1 MGSRRGPEQT
11 IGQNFKMKLLLAF
24 CLLGLAAG
32 SEDYKMFMKWAKTKA
47 MESCWGEDNMKI
59 YTVNMKKAVAKC
71 NQQDAPE
78 LDLPPFRAIN
88 RLINNIVGMANY
100 KEDQHGEI
108 EDFKQFLQYY
118 EIAKMM
124 NKNND
129 HGNYGNYNRDYSGPV
144 DYSRDVSY
152 QPYSQNH
159 KRDGDMGM
167 EKMKMMMMM
176 MKMMD
181 ERHGAMDMDDY
192 KKNDAD
198 YMFRSGYKKNTME
211 EMPSML
217 KFFAKNK
224 MDKYDQPRDD
234 YSSMESMFRS
244 MGKMRFKRQADD
256 SLALNDRL
264 KEKLEH
270 MMNEHVEEISNMT
283 CVLREMNVIDQNNNI
298 DVKAMKKDA
307 QQYKLPSAWFGE
319 RYEEILDS
327 CYQVAENLPAGLQD
341 KVLPNNYNGPMRNL
355 GKIKS
360 FMNCCK
366 SAKMKL
372 CMYQDTKKKIE
383 TNFGPVDQLLEGVN
397 NQITEEQVFYMVNEL
412 LQGDDDQFM

>member
-11 IGQNFKMKLLLAF
+11 IGQQNFKMKFLLVL
-24 CLLGLAAG
+24 CLLGLVAG

-71 NQQDAPE
+71 QQKDVPE
-78 LDLPPFRAIN
+78 LDLPPLRAIN
-88 RLINNIVGMANY
+88 RMINNMVGMAGHR
-100 KEDQHGEI
+100 EDQHQEMKY
-108 EDFKQFLQYY
+108 FQKFFRFMQMM
-118 EIAKMM
+118 KMM
-124 NKNND
+124 NND
-129 HGNYGNYNRDYSGPV
+129 DHHDGGYTRTSVP
-144 DYSRDVSY
+144 
-152 QPYSQNH
+152 QMYSQM
-159 KRDGDMGM
+159 KDSSDMNMM

-176 MKMMD
+176 KKMMD
-181 ERHGAMDMDDY
+181 GTKNNYYADETGSYKRNDDM
-192 KKNDAD
+192 
-198 YMFRSGYKKNTME
+198 GYQ
-211 EMPSML
+211 
-217 KFFAKNK
+217 NK
-224 MDKYDQPRDD
+224 MD
-234 YSSMESMFRS
+234 SMDSMFRS
-244 MGKMRFKRQADD
+244 MGQMRFKRQAGD

-270 MMNEHVEEISNMT
+270 MMKEHVEHVSNMT

-307 QQYKLPSAWFGE
+307 EQYKLPSAWFGE

-327 CYQVAENLPAGLQD
+327 CYEVAENLPAGLQD
-341 KVLPNNYNGPMRNL
+341 KVLPNNFNGPMRNL
-355 GKIKS
+355 GKVKS

-383 TNFGPVDQLLEGVN
+383 TNFGPVDQLLEGFN

-412 LQGDDDQFM
+412 LQGDDDKFM

>member
-11 IGQNFKMKLLLAF
+11 IGQNFTMKILLAL

-59 YTVNMKKAVAKC
+59 HTVNMKKAVAKC

-78 LDLPPFRAIN
+78 LDLPPFRAIT
-88 RLINNIVGMANY
+88 RMINNLVGMAGH
-100 KEDQHGEI
+100 KEDEHHEMESFMKFYRYMQ
-108 EDFKQFLQYY
+108 
-118 EIAKMM
+118 MM
-124 NKNND
+124 NMMNHDDDD
-129 HGNYGNYNRDYSGPV
+129 HHQE
-144 DYSRDVSY
+144 DYSRYKPSM
-152 QPYSQNH
+152 YSQM
-159 KRDGDMGM
+159 KDSSDDMNMM

-176 MKMMD
+176 KKMKEMMD
-181 ERHGAMDMDDY
+181 RKENNYESYGNMDMQSHRRHDDMSS
-192 KKNDAD
+192 
-198 YMFRSGYKKNTME
+198 MFRNMFS
-211 EMPSML
+211 
-217 KFFAKNK
+217 KNK
-224 MDKYDQPRDD
+224 MEKYEKPQDD
-234 YSSMESMFRS
+234 YSSMASMFRS
-244 MGKMRFKRQADD
+244 M
-256 SLALNDRL
+256 
-264 KEKLEH
+264 
-270 MMNEHVEEISNMT
+270 SNMT

-307 QQYKLPSAWFGE
+307 EQYKLPSAWFGE

-341 KVLPNNYNGPMRNL
+341 KVLPNNFNGPMRNL

-360 FMNCCK
+360 FMKCCK

-383 TNFGPVDQLLEGVN
+383 TNFGPVDQLLEGFN

-412 LQGDDDQFM
+412 LQGDDDKFM

>member
-11 IGQNFKMKLLLAF
+11 IGQNFKMKLLLAL
-24 CLLGLAAG
+24 CMLGLAAG

-88 RLINNIVGMANY
+88 RMINNLVGMANY

-129 HGNYGNYNRDYSGPV
+129 HGNYGNYH
-144 DYSRDVSY
+144 RDVSY

-159 KRDGDMGM
+159 KESMRDGDMGM

-176 MKMMD
+176 MKMKKMMD
-181 ERHGAMDMDDY
+181 DESHGTMDMDDY

-211 EMPSML
+211 DMPSML
-217 KFFAKNK
+217 RLFAKNK
-224 MDKYDQPRDD
+224 MDNDSPI
-234 YSSMESMFRS
+234 ESMFRS

-270 MMNEHVEEISNMT
+270 MMNEHVEQVSNMT

-327 CYQVAENLPAGLQD
+327 CYEVAENLPAGLQD

-383 TNFGPVDQLLEGVN
+383 TNFGPVDQLLAGFN

>member
-11 IGQNFKMKLLLAF
+11 IGQNFKMKLLLTL

-59 YTVNMKKAVAKC
+59 HTVSMKKAVAKC
-71 NQQDAPE
+71 QQQDAPE

-88 RLINNIVGMANY
+88 RLVNNMVSMAGY
-100 KEDQHGEI
+100 KEGEHD
-108 EDFKQFLQYY
+108 EMKYFMKFFRYMQMM
-118 EIAKMM
+118 KMM
-124 NKNND
+124 NHDDDD
-129 HGNYGNYNRDYSGPV
+129 HHQDNYGQYKPMQYAQMKDS
-144 DYSRDVSY
+144 SS
-152 QPYSQNH
+152 
-159 KRDGDMGM
+159 DMNMM

-176 MKMMD
+176 KKMMD
-181 ERHGAMDMDDY
+181 NKNEDYGNMDMQNYNRHDDNNRHDDMSSMF
-192 KKNDAD
+192 KK
-198 YMFRSGYKKNTME
+198 MGFQ
-211 EMPSML
+211 
-217 KFFAKNK
+217 NK
-224 MDKYDQPRDD
+224 MKSRNDD
-234 YSSMESMFRS
+234 YSLDSMIRS
-244 MGKMRFKRQADD
+244 MGQMRFKRQADD

-270 MMNEHVEEISNMT
+270 MMKEHVETVSNMT

-298 DVKAMKKDA
+298 DVSAMKKDA
-307 QQYKLPSAWFGE
+307 KQYKLPSAWFGE

-341 KVLPNNYNGPMRNL
+341 KVLPNNYSGPMRNL

-360 FMNCCK
+360 FMSCCK

-383 TNFGPVDQLLEGVN
+383 TNFGPVDQLLEGFN

>member
-11 IGQNFKMKLLLAF
+11 IGQNFKMKLLLAL

-59 YTVNMKKAVAKC
+59 YTVSMKKAVAKC
-71 NQQDAPE
+71 QQQDVPE

-88 RLINNIVGMANY
+88 RLINNMVSMAGE
-100 KEDQHGEI
+100 KEDEHHEMKYFMKFFRYMQMM
-108 EDFKQFLQYY
+108 
-118 EIAKMM
+118 KMM
-124 NKNND
+124 SHDDDDDD
-129 HGNYGNYNRDYSGPV
+129 HHHQQSYTTYNHPN
-144 DYSRDVSY
+144 
-152 QPYSQNH
+152 QYSQMKEDSGMN
-159 KRDGDMGM
+159 MM

-176 MKMMD
+176 KKMMD
-181 ERHGAMDMDDY
+181 GRRQDQYEDYGNMDMSSYDDMSSRRQDDMSSMF
-192 KKNDAD
+192 KK
-198 YMFRSGYKKNTME
+198 MGFQ
-211 EMPSML
+211 
-217 KFFAKNK
+217 NK
-224 MDKYDQPRDD
+224 MKSRNDD
-234 YSSMESMFRS
+234 FESMFRS
-244 MGKMRFKRQADD
+244 MSQMRFKRQADD

-264 KEKLEH
+264 KDKLEH
-270 MMNEHVEEISNMT
+270 MMEEHVEEISNMT
-283 CVLREMNVIDQNNNI
+283 CVLREMKVIDQNNNI
-298 DVKAMKKDA
+298 DVTAMKK
-307 QQYKLPSAWFGE
+307 
-319 RYEEILDS
+319 
-327 CYQVAENLPAGLQD
+327 VAENLPAGLQD

-372 CMYQDTKKKIE
+372 CMSQDTKKKIE
-383 TNFGPVDQLLEGVN
+383 TNFGPVDQLLAGFN

>member
-11 IGQNFKMKLLLAF
+11 SGQNFKMKLLLTL

-88 RLINNIVGMANY
+88 RLINNVVGMANY

-124 NKNND
+124 NKD
-129 HGNYGNYNRDYSGPV
+129 DDGNYHRHI
-144 DYSRDVSY
+144 SY
-152 QPYSQNH
+152 KPSM
-159 KRDGDMGM
+159 RDGDMGM

-181 ERHGAMDMDDY
+181 GRRHGDMDMDDY
-192 KKNDAD
+192 KKHDDMSAD

-211 EMPSML
+211 DMPSML
-217 KFFAKNK
+217 RFFAKNK
-224 MDKYDQPRDD
+224 MDNEPRDD

-327 CYQVAENLPAGLQD
+327 CYEVAENLPAGLQD

-360 FMNCCK
+360 FMTCCK

-383 TNFGPVDQLLEGVN
+383 TNFGPVDQLLDGFN